1 MAHILYDNM
10 VLENTINDILET
22 KLNAQNLMTI
32 DNDLQSEAGMVKR
45 INAYQYEGAV
55 EEVAKGAKN
64 TEKGKV
70 SFTGKDYRVTV
81 KQQTFEYAD
90 EDAMQDP
97 LVVQVGINGA
107 ATEMVNHMN
116 DEYFREIAKTSTLHE
131 VSGALSYDCVVDAI
145 EKMNV
150 AEDETGLFLLI
161 GNDLKAQ
168 IRKDED
174 FKSARLGEMLFSGQI
189 GSICGVP
196 VVVSKKVSAGVA
208 YLATKEAVKCFVK
221 RASQVEQDRD
231 IETRTNTV
239 VLRKVNLV
247 ALVDETKVVKI
258 TVAGAKAKA
267 SK

>member
-1 MAHILYDNM
+1 MAHTLYENI
-10 VLENTINDILET
+10 VLENTVNDILET
-22 KLNAQNLMTI
+22 KLNAQNFMTI
-32 DNDLQSEAGMVKR
+32 DNDLQAEAGMIKR

-64 TEKGKV
+64 VEKGKV
-70 SFTGKDYRVTV
+70 SFSGKDYKVTV

-90 EDAMQDP
+90 EDLLQDP
-97 LVVQVGINGA
+97 LVLEVGLKGS
-107 ATEMVNHMN
+107 ATEMINHMN
-116 DEYFREIAKTSTLHE
+116 DEFFREIAKTSTVME
-131 VSGALSYDCVVDAI
+131 TAGALNYDTVVDAI

-150 AEDETGLFLLI
+150 AEDETGLFLLV

-196 VVVSKKVSAGVA
+196 VVVSKKVPANTA
-208 YLATKEAVKCFVK
+208 FLATKEAVKCFVK

-247 ALVDETKVVKI
+247 ALVDETKCVKI
-258 TVAGAKAKA
+258 TVNGGRAKA

>member
-1 MAHILYDNM
+1 MAHILYDNI

-45 INAYQYEGAV
+45 INAYQFEGAV
-55 EEVAKGAKN
+55 EELAKGAKN

-70 SFTGKDYRVTV
+70 TFAGKDYRVTV
-81 KQQTFEYAD
+81 KQQTFEYHD

-107 ATEMVNHMN
+107 ATEMINHMN
-116 DEYFREIAKTSTLHE
+116 DEYFREVAKTSTVME
-131 VSGALSYDCVVDAI
+131 VNGTFNYDAVVDAI

-150 AEDETGLFLLI
+150 VENEEGLFLLI

-174 FKSARLGEMLFSGQI
+174 FKSARMGEILFSGQI
-189 GSICGVP
+189 GSIAGVP
-196 VVVSKKVSAGVA
+196 VVLSKRVPNSTA
-208 YLATKEAVKCFVK
+208 YLATKEAVKCFTK
-221 RASQVEQDRD
+221 KASQVEQSRD

-258 TVAGAKAKA
+258 TVAKARAAK
-267 SK
+267 